1 MRTHTIGLVDRWT
14 QRGTMEERQSV
25 SQPVDDQKSEESEKI
40 LKIEDTARMTVRQS
54 QKESLSATMKEEED
68 QTELEIVL
76 ISLKGF

>member
-1 MRTHTIGLVDRWT
+1 
-14 QRGTMEERQSV
+14 MEERQSV